1 MWSVRAEPSQTQF
14 LGAWEAVGR
23 QGQEMMLFSELSHAT
38 HLGAPKTTQEPQIS
52 ALTGGT
58 LV

>member
-23 QGQEMMLFSELSHAT
+23 QGQEMMLFSVSS
-38 HLGAPKTTQEPQIS
+38 PMQ
-52 ALTGGT
+52 LT
-58 LV
+58 